1 MVFFPVQVKGDCL
14 IVAFFVIEFFNAA
27 PPSVSVAYGSASAAA
42 NGKVKLKTAPPAEL
56 GWAHIFP

>member
-1 MVFFPVQVKGDCL
+1 MEFFPARVKGDTPDYRVFCCR
-14 IVAFFVIEFFNAA
+14 IFNA

-56 GWAHIFP
+56 GRAHIFP